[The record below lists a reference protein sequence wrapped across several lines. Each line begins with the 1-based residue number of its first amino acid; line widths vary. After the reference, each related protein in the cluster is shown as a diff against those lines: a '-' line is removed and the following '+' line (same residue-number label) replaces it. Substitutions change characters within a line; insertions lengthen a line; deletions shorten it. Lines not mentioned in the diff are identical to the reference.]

1 MKVVIAALMLF
12 ACVSVA
18 ALEENYVVDDTNY
31 TVKIEG
37 VPSRIVSLAPSNTE
51 ILFAIGAGK
60 QVVGVTD
67 YCNYPPEVLELKKE
81 GKLATV
87 GGYSTVNIERVMAL
101 KPDLVVG
108 AHGNG
113 LQTIETMRGFGLKVV
128 AFNPQNVSAVMQTI
142 VKIGK
147 LTGHEKEATAVA
159 EKLRREIEAV
169 KRAVSG
175 KERVKIAHILWN
187 EPIWVSGR
195 NTFIDELIK
204 VAGGE
209 NAFSF
214 DGWRSVNVEDIISAN
229 PDVIIVNSGR
239 GMGGEENVL
248 YNWVLSEPLLKN
260 VNAVK
265 NGRVFVI
272 DADIISRPSQRL
284 GNAAIELA
292 KIIHGVEIKTW
303 QLYDDNANGKIETA
317 ELICAIQNWLGN
329 GLNTRELIEV
339 IQKWLT

>member
-1 MKVVIAALMLF
+1 MKVVIVALMLF

-87 GGYSTVNIERVMAL
+87 GGYSTVNIERVIAL

-108 AHGNG
+108 AYGNE
-113 LQTIETMRGFGLKVV
+113 LQTIDTMRGFGLKVV

-147 LTGHEKEATAVA
+147 LTGHEKEAAAVA
-159 EKLRREIEAV
+159 EKLKREIEAV

-214 DGWRSVNVEDIISAN
+214 DGWRSVSVEDIISAN